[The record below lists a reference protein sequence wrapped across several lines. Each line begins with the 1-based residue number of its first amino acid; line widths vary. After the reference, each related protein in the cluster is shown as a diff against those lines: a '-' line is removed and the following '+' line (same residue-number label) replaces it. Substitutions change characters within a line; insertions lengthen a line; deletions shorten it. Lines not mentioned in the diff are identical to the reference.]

1 MGKFLEKIIITGVMT
16 VLALG
21 ALTAC
26 MKTEESSNNGES
38 SAMAEEMPQ
47 AEDAEEAKSGETEE
61 AKAADAQGADTKNGK
76 DAQEKDG
83 GKAGTGEASS
93 GETELMGMIEEIPKD
108 SDDSFIIA
116 KLVTEEVNGLY
127 LVGTDPDDTK
137 ITVVYSMD
145 TKFTKQTLKSG
156 GEDVKEEEGSA
167 ADLKENFTVEMKGSY
182 SEEEENVF
190 FATEVKIVEVISG

>member
-1 MGKFLEKIIITGVMT
+1 MGKFLKKIIITGVMT

-38 SAMAEEMPQ
+38 SAMAEDMPQ
-47 AEDAEEAKSGETEE
+47 AEGSEEANSEETEE
-61 AKAADAQGADTKNGK
+61 AKAADAQGAD
-76 DAQEKDG
+76 AE
-83 GKAGTGEASS
+83 AGTGEASS

-116 KLVTEEVNGLY
+116 KLVTEEVNGLD

-137 ITVVYSMD
+137 ITVVHSMD

>member
-1 MGKFLEKIIITGVMT
+1 MGKFLKKIIITGVMT
-16 VLALG
+16 VSALG

-47 AEDAEEAKSGETEE
+47 AEGAEEAKSGETEE
-61 AKAADAQGADTKNGK
+61 AKTADAQGADTKNGK
-76 DAQEKDG
+76 DAQGVGTE
-83 GKAGTGEASS
+83 AGTGEASS

-116 KLVTEEVNGLY
+116 KLVTEEVNGLD

-137 ITVVYSMD
+137 ITVVHSMD

-156 GEDVKEEEGSA
+156 GENVKEEEGSA

-190 FATEVKIVEVISG
+190 FATDVKIVEVISG

>member
-1 MGKFLEKIIITGVMT
+1 MGKFLKKIAITGVMAS
-16 VLALG
+16 LALG

-26 MKTEESSNNGES
+26 TKTAESSNDGES

-47 AEDAEEAKSGETEE
+47 DGGAEE
-61 AKAADAQGADTKNGK
+61 AKAADAQDADTKDDR
-76 DAQEKDG
+76 DAQGAGAE
-83 GKAGTGEASS
+83 AGTGEASS
-93 GETELMGMIEEIPKD
+93 GETELMGVIEEIPED

-116 KLVTEEVNGLY
+116 KLVTEEVNGLD

-145 TKFTKQTLKSG
+145 TKFTKQTIKNG
-156 GEDVKEEEGSA
+156 GEDVKEAEGSA
-167 ADLKENFTVEMKGSY
+167 ADLKVDFTVDMKGNY

-190 FATEVKIVEVISG
+190 FATDVTIVEVVLD